1 MWPARWAPASVQ
13 GTAADMAGDE
23 TDVAELLAAV
33 TVEELDRDPYP
44 VYTRLR
50 REAPVAYVPA
60 VDTWFVTRFG
70 DVQYVAEHPDDFPA
84 ATEETPV
91 DVTFGKPTL
100 ITTDGP
106 VHHDLRRAFD
116 PDFRPR
122 RVNEYVDGLVRP
134 LAERYAAEL
143 TDRDAAELM
152 AEYFEPISV
161 LSLASVLGLGDV
173 DVETL
178 RRWFHGMNAGVTNF
192 ERDPAKQ
199 AVADAVIAEIDALV
213 VPRMER
219 LVDHPDDTTMS
230 HLLHAGREAG
240 DPRPIEYVL
249 PSLKVALLGGMQEP
263 GHAAGTVVCGLFSE
277 PEQLATL
284 RVEPIRHLAAAVEE
298 GLRWVAPIGTQVRT
312 TSRDVELAG
321 VVIPAGSVVSA
332 LLASANRDEAVFPD
346 GDRFDLTRSN
356 RNQAAF
362 GFGKH
367 FCSGH
372 AFARQQM
379 RIALEVLFERHP
391 GVRPDPDRPAWF
403 RGWEFRAPGELPV
416 LL

>member
-1 MWPARWAPASVQ
+1 MTGQADTTGTFPA
-13 GTAADMAGDE
+13 D
-23 TDVAELLAAV
+23 V
-33 TVEELDRDPYP
+33 TVAELDRDPYP
-44 VYTRLR
+44 VYARLR
-50 REAPVAYVPA
+50 RERPVAYVPA
-60 VDTWFVTRFG
+60 VHTWFVTRFD
-70 DVQYVAEHPDDFPA
+70 DVQHVAEHPDDFPA

-106 VHHDLRRAFD
+106 VHHDLRRSFD
-116 PDFRPR
+116 PNFRPR
-122 RVNEYVDGLVRP
+122 RVNEYVDDLVRP
-134 LAERYAAEL
+134 LAERYATGLAGRE
-143 TDRDAAELM
+143 TAELM

-161 LSLASVLGLGDV
+161 LSLATVLGLGDV
-173 DVETL
+173 DVDTL

-199 AVADAVIAEIDALV
+199 AAADGVIAEIDALV
-213 VPRMER
+213 VPRMEA
-219 LVDHPDDTTMS
+219 LVDHPDDSTMS
-230 HLLHAGREAG
+230 HLLHAGREPG

-263 GHAAGTVVCGLFSE
+263 GHAAGTVLCGLFGA
-277 PEQLATL
+277 PEQLELVRAQPA
-284 RVEPIRHLAAAVEE
+284 EHLTAAVEE

-312 TSRDVELAG
+312 TSRDVDVAG
-321 VVIPAGSVVSA
+321 TVIPAGSVVSA
-332 LLASANRDEAVFPD
+332 LLASANRAEAVFDDP
-346 GDRFDLTRSN
+346 DRFDLTRSN

-379 RIALEVLFERHP
+379 RIALEVLFDEHP
-391 GVRPDPDRPAWF
+391 GVRPDQDRPAWF
-403 RGWEFRAPGELPV
+403 RGWEFRAPGALPV

>member
-1 MWPARWAPASVQ
+1 
-13 GTAADMAGDE
+13 MAGAD
-23 TDVAELLAAV
+23 DISQFLAGVSVA
-33 TVEELDRDPYP
+33 ELDRDPYP
-44 VYTRLR
+44 VYARLR

-60 VDTWFVTRFG
+60 VDTWFVTRH
-70 DVQYVAEHPDDFPA
+70 DAVQHVAEHPDDFPA

-116 PDFRPR
+116 PNFRPR

-134 LAERYAAEL
+134 LATQYAAGL
-143 TDRDAAELM
+143 VRGGAAELM

-161 LSLASVLGLGDV
+161 RSLATVLGLGDV
-173 DVETL
+173 DVDTL
-178 RRWFHGMNAGVTNF
+178 RRWFHGMNAGITNF

-199 AVADAVIAEIDALV
+199 AVADAVIAEIDAVV

-219 LVDHPDDTTMS
+219 LLHRPDDSTMS
-230 HLLHAGREAG
+230 HLLHAGRAPG

-263 GHAAGTVVCGLFSE
+263 GHAAGTVLCGLFTE
-277 PEQLATL
+277 PEQLEQVRRAPA
-284 RVEPIRHLAAAVEE
+284 EYLAAAVEE

-312 TSRDVELAG
+312 ASRDVDLDG
-321 VVIPAGSVVSA
+321 TVIPAGSVVSA
-332 LLASANRDEAVFPD
+332 LLASANRDESVFDHP
-346 GDRFDLTRSN
+346 DRFDLTRTY
-356 RNQAAF
+356 RDQAAF

-379 RIALEVLFERHP
+379 RIALEVLLAQHP
-391 GVRPDPDRPAWF
+391 TLRPDPDRPAWF
-403 RGWEFRAPGELPV
+403 RGWEFRAPGELPA